1 MRISAKDPRLV
12 SLIGDFIKVYLPR
25 VKSRDDDTIASY
37 RYSINLYI
45 AYLGVKKNLTLLTLQ
60 TSDFNQV
67 NIVDFM
73 AWLKTERQNVA
84 TTVNH
89 RLSDIRGF
97 CHYLLKKKALTP
109 DEFEEIREINDY
121 DDDRIIEFTWLTMLM
136 V

>member
-1 MRISAKDPRLV
+1 M
-12 SLIGDFIKVYLPR
+12 
-25 VKSRDDDTIASY
+25 
-37 RYSINLYI
+37 
-45 AYLGVKKNLTLLTLQ
+45 TLLTLQ